1 MVSKLDIIPMKT
13 IYFMIFHGFECTNFN
28 NSNLSSLCVCFFFPR
43 YFVKEYFKMSINLH
57 TYHIFWV
64 VVVTNFIVED
74 CVLDLKYHQNFIEL
88 YENCIFLINFHQFEC
103 TNFKNWNL
111 CEYVS
116 KFCDKIF
123 VGEYFQVSIEWHV
136 YQIFWIRGCK

>member
-28 NSNLSSLCVCFFFPR
+28 NSNLSSLCICFFPDILW
-43 YFVKEYFKMSINLH
+43 KSTSKCLS
-57 TYHIFWV
+57 TYILIIFFGY

-116 KFCDKIF
+116 KFCDKIH

-136 YQIFWIRGCK
+136 YHIFWIRGCK

>member
-28 NSNLSSLCVCFFFPR
+28 NSNLSSLCICFFFPR

-64 VVVTNFIVED
+64 RGCHKFHRGRLRSWFEIPSKLHRIVWK
-74 CVLDLKYHQNFIEL
+74 LHI
-88 YENCIFLINFHQFEC
+88 LINFHQFEC

-136 YQIFWIRGCK
+136 YHIFWIRGCK

>member
-13 IYFMIFHGFECTNFN
+13 IYFMIFRGFECTNFK

-43 YFVKEYFKMSINLH
+43 YFVKEYFKMPINLH

-64 VVVTNFIVED
+64 RGCHKFHRGRLRSWFEIPSKLHRIVWK
-74 CVLDLKYHQNFIEL
+74 LHIFNQFSSIWMHQLQKFKSL
-88 YENCIFLINFHQFEC
+88 RVCIQILWEI
-103 TNFKNWNL
+103 
-111 CEYVS
+111 Y
-116 KFCDKIF
+116 

-136 YQIFWIRGCK
+136 YHIFWIRGCK